1 MVSYELI
8 SFTAQQTGV
17 LPRET
22 TSNIYEKI
30 TENTLS
36 KGGQFTKLHTLSSIL
51 IYVLCMVRVIS
62 IFFDLSWRPIF
73 KNNIN
78 DYVTKT
84 NDSIKPSCFPSNF
97 SSFPEK
103 SLFKIK
109 SGSLHKEIFSHNK
122 VWSYKDKKTND
133 RKSKDETCL
142 LTTDFKPF
150 RSIIIQLWVK
160 ANQCPDK

>member
-51 IYVLCMVRVIS
+51 IYVLCMVRVMS

-103 SLFKIK
+103 SLFKINQVHSIK
-109 SGSLHKEIFSHNK
+109 RFSAITKYGVIKTRKQTTEKAKMKHAFLLRTSNHSG
-122 VWSYKDKKTND
+122 
-133 RKSKDETCL
+133 
-142 LTTDFKPF
+142 
-150 RSIIIQLWVK
+150 QL
-160 ANQCPDK
+160 